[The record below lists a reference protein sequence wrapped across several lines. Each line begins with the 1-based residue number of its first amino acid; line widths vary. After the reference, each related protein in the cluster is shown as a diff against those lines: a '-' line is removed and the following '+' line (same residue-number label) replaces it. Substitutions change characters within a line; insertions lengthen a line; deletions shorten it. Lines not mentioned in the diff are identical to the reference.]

1 MTYEEFTLEI
11 LDKLGVHQVLR
22 GCEYIVCG
30 IEYIQSLNKYVAP
43 ESEMIYNY
51 AAEKYVLTPM
61 SIENSM
67 RNVIQ
72 SIWTKKENPELM
84 AEIFGDFNLAK
95 KPCNMEFLMLLY
107 YYMQI
112 HMETSDNLEKLYAI
126 WEDKKKEFRESKQ
139 TKEE

>member
-11 LDKLGVHQVLR
+11 LDKLGVHQLLR
-22 GCEYIVCG
+22 GSEYIICS
-30 IEYIQSLNKYVAP
+30 IEYLHSLNRYATP
-43 ESEMIYNY
+43 DSEMIYNH

-72 SIWTKKENPELM
+72 RIWTQKENPELM
-84 AEIFGDFNLAK
+84 AEIFGEFNLAK
-95 KPCNMEFLMLLY
+95 RPCNMEFLMLLY
-107 YYMQI
+107 YYIQI
-112 HMETSDNLEKLYAI
+112 HLETSEELEKLYEI
-126 WEDKKKEFRESKQ
+126 WETRKRLYRESKQ

>member
-112 HMETSDNLEKLYAI
+112 HMETSENLEKLYAI